1 MEALKGG
8 IGTRHPVPYTL
19 TRPNGLPNYVLLML
33 RSRGKFTLNG
43 KEYIGERHYAVL
55 IPPKTPYSYTGID
68 DVYSDDWLHFH
79 LEAGESIPEE
89 VILNKP
95 FPISDFETCSSL
107 IHQILWEL
115 YYTDDRFLADNI
127 RALFSV
133 LINHLSAA
141 CLEQEHT
148 GTDGLYSEILRDM
161 RFRMKH
167 SLSESPSI
175 QRYAKELGISESHF
189 RHIYSTQFGISFQN
203 DLIHMRINYAQFL
216 LQTTDFSMEKI
227 AEECGYSNEVHFFR
241 QFKRQTGITPARYRK
256 SFHAVTIFE
265 KTDVHVDRS

>member
-19 TRPNGLPNYVLLML
+19 TRPNGLPNYVLLLL
-33 RSRGKFTLNG
+33 RSRGKFKLSG

-55 IPPKTPYSYTGID
+55 ITPDTPYSYTGLD
-68 DVYSDDWLHFH
+68 DVYSDDWLHFR
-79 LEAGESIPEE
+79 LEAGEHISED

-95 FPISDFETCSSL
+95 FLISDFETCSSL
-107 IHQILWEL
+107 VHQILWEL
-115 YYTDDRFLADNI
+115 YYTNTRFITENI
-127 RALFSV
+127 RALLSV

-141 CLEQEHT
+141 SLKQEHT
-148 GTDGLYSEILRDM
+148 EADGLYSEILRSM

-167 SLSESPSI
+167 SLSDNPSI
-175 QRYAKELGISESHF
+175 QLYAKELGISESHF
-189 RHIYSTQFGISFQN
+189 RHIYSAQFGISFQK

-227 AEECGYSNEVHFFR
+227 AAECGYTNEVHFFR

-256 SFHAVTIFE
+256 SFHAVTIFGPFAG
-265 KTDVHVDRS
+265 KRG